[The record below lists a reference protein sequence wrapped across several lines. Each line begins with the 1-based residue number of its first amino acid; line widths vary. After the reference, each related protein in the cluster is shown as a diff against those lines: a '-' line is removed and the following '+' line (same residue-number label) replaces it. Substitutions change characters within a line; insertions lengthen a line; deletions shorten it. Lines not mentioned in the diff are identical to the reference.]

1 MLLMDGHSPHY
12 TPEAISGATQ
22 VGVIVFFCIP
32 PNTTHAAQP
41 LDVSFFG
48 PIKKHW
54 SSVCHAYLAKNPGSP
69 APV

>member
-1 MLLMDGHSPHY
+1 
-12 TPEAISGATQ
+12 
-22 VGVIVFFCIP
+22 
-32 PNTTHAAQP
+32 
-41 LDVSFFG
+41 VSFFG